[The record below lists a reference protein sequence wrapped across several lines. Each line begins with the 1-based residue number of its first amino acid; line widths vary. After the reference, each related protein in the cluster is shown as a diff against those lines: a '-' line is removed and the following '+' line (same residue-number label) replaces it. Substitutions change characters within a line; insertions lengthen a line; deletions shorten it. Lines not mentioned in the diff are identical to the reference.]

1 MAHQESIRVGRLLRS
16 GIQGFSAGF
25 SASQNP
31 IPEFGVLVRAEIDK
45 DFDVY
50 GLIHDINVEDDGV
63 VRQMVTSDQIS
74 QREIS
79 DNRANRNVPME
90 IGVISVGY
98 KKDGQIRHLLPPQIP
113 QSMSNIFLCAPEEIC
128 QFTNAGRF
136 GYFRHILRNAD
147 LPVSE
152 IMAAHFEQTQ
162 QAQLAAGNSAWA
174 DQAIEKLI
182 SLLRVDYPALMV
194 VLDALSDVFP
204 DEVGAIQ

>member
-1 MAHQESIRVGRLLRS
+1 MVPQESIRVGRLLRS
-16 GIQGFSAGF
+16 GIQGFAAGF

-31 IPEFGVLVRAEIDK
+31 IPDFGALVRAEIDQ

-50 GLIHDINVEDDGV
+50 GLVHDINVEDDGI

-74 QREIS
+74 PRDIS

-98 KKDGQIRHLLPPQIP
+98 KKGGHIKHLLPPHIP
-113 QSMSNIFLCAPEEIC
+113 QSMSNIYLCAPEEIC
-128 QFTNAGRF
+128 RFTDAGRF

-152 IMAAHFEQTQ
+152 IIAAHFEQTH
-162 QAQLAAGNSAWA
+162 QAQTAAGNAAWA

-204 DEVGAIQ
+204 DEVGAVQ